1 MDFAL
6 VFCLLGNIHMQDWKW
21 IEIRIRCTFRNDF
34 KPLLCT
40 DVNWIL
46 TLKCQIFWGG
56 PKVEDFLSMNESE
69 SCLTRPRSNCCA
81 GISTPLLYLC
91 DMLKV
96 WQSCS
101 TCWFQINALRIILTA
116 KLQMISIEV
125 IWIDKKTKKH
135 VHYVTKIPFY
145 VYLTCWKLQ
154 TMLFSLLI
162 LSKFILDKL

>member
-101 TCWFQINALRIILTA
+101 TCWFPNKCTVNWFDYRIA
-116 KLQMISIEV
+116 DDFNRQNKMIISTVSTPLLCICDMLKVAHNVIE
-125 IWIDKKTKKH
+125 IAD
-135 VHYVTKIPFY
+135 
-145 VYLTCWKLQ
+145 
-154 TMLFSLLI
+154 SE
-162 LSKFILDKL
+162 